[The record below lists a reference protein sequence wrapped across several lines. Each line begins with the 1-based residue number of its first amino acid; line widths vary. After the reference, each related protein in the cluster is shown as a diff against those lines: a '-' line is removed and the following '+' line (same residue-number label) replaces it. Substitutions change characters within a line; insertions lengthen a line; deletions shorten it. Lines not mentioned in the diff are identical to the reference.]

1 MKQFYQQRFYWIF
14 HYTRKSFWYCVA
26 KTLCIVLGLPLFCV
40 SVAVDMVLTAV
51 NMLFCWIPVLNV
63 VVRVVF
69 KAITTV
75 LGSTFYICILPDLK
89 AYREAERQN
98 VQYDVAD
105 ADEAQTK
112 ILDEAQTEASDG
124 VQDNSDDETVG

>member
-75 LGSTFYICILPDLK
+75 LGGTFYICILPDLK
-89 AYREAERQN
+89 AYREAERQS

-105 ADEAQTK
+105 ADEAQT
-112 ILDEAQTEASDG
+112 EASDD

>member
-1 MKQFYQQRFYWIF
+1 M
-14 HYTRKSFWYCVA
+14 
-26 KTLCIVLGLPLFCV
+26 
-40 SVAVDMVLTAV
+40 LTAV

-112 ILDEAQTEASDG
+112 IPDEAQTEASDD

>member
-14 HYTRKSFWYCVA
+14 HYTRKSFWYCVS

-63 VVRVVF
+63 VVRVFF
-69 KAITTV
+69 KAIYS
-75 LGSTFYICILPDLK
+75 LLFSIFYIFFLPYLLD
-89 AYREAERQN
+89 YCEALRQN

-112 ILDEAQTEASDG
+112 IPDEVPTEASDG

>member
-112 ILDEAQTEASDG
+112 ILDEEQTEASDG